1 MYNYHNLKNDIK
13 PEEIIMY
20 LRKSRADDPLKSV
33 EEIVGNHEKS
43 IDEWCERNLSGLI
56 PPENRYKEIVSG
68 GDSIADRPMFQKVLQ
83 LIESPKIK
91 AVIVKEVSRLGRPDT
106 MEIGRISKTFRF
118 TETLA
123 IAVEPMRVFNLADKY
138 ERDMFEEELK
148 RSAYYLDY
156 SKQIMQAGIHISV
169 KSGNYVASIPP
180 YGYERT
186 TIVVDKNK
194 CPTLKIKEDE
204 ADVVRMI
211 FDMYVNQNMGTQVV
225 AKRLNELNLKTRKNR
240 PWTHDSIRTVIENVH
255 YIGKIRWNKRK
266 VKTVVDNGEFRKTR
280 PKNSDDC
287 FIVEGK
293 HEAIISEELFYAAQE
308 KRKKAHRTPVDKEL
322 KNPLASLMFCT
333 CGRAVA
339 YRTLKDKVKKT
350 VTEPF
355 YLCSAQGMLCDSGSC
370 HASEIIDFVA
380 DVLQKKIKEFKV
392 EANNKNDELLSLHDK
407 QIAKLEKTL
416 SDLDAREEAMWLSQ
430 VDTDVNNRMPS
441 HIFKKLMSN
450 LQTEREETKQALEH
464 AYKTRPTPIDYQKKI
479 ITFQNALDA
488 LLDDNVSAS
497 EKNFLLKKCID
508 RIEYHR
514 DKPEKITGKGNG
526 RGWIK
531 APIHLDVKL
540 LV

>member
-1 MYNYHNLKNDIK
+1 MYNHYNLKDEIK
-13 PEEIIMY
+13 PEEILMY

-33 EEIVGNHEKS
+33 EEIVANHEKS

-56 PPENRYKEIVSG
+56 PPENRYKEIISG
-68 GDSIADRPMFQKVLQ
+68 GDSIAERPMFQKVLQ
-83 LIESPKIK
+83 LIESSKYK
-91 AVIVKEVSRLGRPDT
+91 AVIVKEVSRFGRPDT

-123 IAVEPMRVFNLADKY
+123 IAIEPTRIFNLADKY

-148 RSAYYLDY
+148 RSAYYLEY
-156 SKQIMQAGIHISV
+156 SKQIMQAGIQISV

-186 TIVVDKNK
+186 TIVVGKDK

-280 PKNSDDC
+280 PKNCDDC

-308 KRKKAHRTPVDKEL
+308 KRKKAHRTPVEKEL

-333 CGRAVA
+333 CGRAVSRRV
-339 YRTLKDKVKKT
+339 YKDKVKKT
-350 VTEPF
+350 VSEPV
-355 YLCSAQGMLCDSGSC
+355 YLCNGQGMLCDSGSSR
-370 HASEIIDFVA
+370 ASEIEDFIA
-380 DVLQKKIKEFKV
+380 DVLRKKIKEFKV
-392 EANNKNDELLSLHDK
+392 EANNKNDELLTLHDK
-407 QIAKLEKTL
+407 QITKLEKAL
-416 SDLDAREEAMWLSQ
+416 ADLDAREEAMWLSQ
-430 VDTDVNNRMPS
+430 VDTDVDNRMPS
-441 HIFKKLMSN
+441 NIFKKLMNN
-450 LQTEREETKQALEH
+450 LKIEREETKQALEN

-488 LLDDNVSAS
+488 LLDDSVSAS

-531 APIHLDVKL
+531 SPVYLDVKL

>member
-1 MYNYHNLKNDIK
+1 MYNPYNALNDIK
-13 PEEIIMY
+13 PDEIIMY

-33 EEIVGNHEKS
+33 EEIVANHEKS
-43 IDEWCERNLSGLI
+43 IDEWCLKNLSGLI
-56 PPENRYKEIVSG
+56 PSENRYKEIISG

-83 LIESPKIK
+83 LIESPKYK

-118 TETLA
+118 TETFA
-123 IAVEPMRVFNLADKY
+123 IAIEPMRVFNLADKF

-156 SKQIMQAGIHISV
+156 SKQIMQAGIQISV

-186 TIVVDKNK
+186 TIIIDKNK

-211 FDMYVNQNMGTQVV
+211 FDMYVNQNMGTQLV
-225 AKRLNELNLKTRKNR
+225 AKRLNDLNIKTQKNR
-240 PWTHDSIRTVIENVH
+240 KWTPDSIRTVIENIH

-266 VKTVVDNGEFRKTR
+266 GKIVVENGEFRKVR

-287 FIVEGK
+287 VVVEGK

-308 KRKKAHRTPVDKEL
+308 KRKKAHRTPVNKEL
-322 KNPLASLMFCT
+322 KNPFASLMYCT
-333 CGRAVA
+333 CGRAVT
-339 YRTLKDKVKKT
+339 YRIFRDKTKKT
-350 VTEPF
+350 ATEPF
-355 YLCSAQGMLCDSGSC
+355 YLCSAQGLLCNSGSC
-370 HASEIIDFVA
+370 HASEVVDFVA
-380 DVLQKKIKEFKV
+380 DVLRKKIKEFKI

-416 SDLDAREEAMWLSQ
+416 SDLDAREESMWLSQ
-430 VDTDVNNRMPS
+430 VDPDVNNRMPS
-441 HIFKKLMSN
+441 NIFKKLMN
-450 LQTEREETKQALEH
+450 DLNTEREETKQALEH
-464 AYKTRPTPIDYQKKI
+464 AQKTRPTPIDYQKKI
-479 ITFQNALDA
+479 VTFQNALDA
-488 LLDDNVSAS
+488 LLDDNVSA
-497 EKNFLLKKCID
+497 EKKNFLLKKCID

-514 DKPEKITGKGNG
+514 DKPEHKTGKGNG

-531 APIHLDVKL
+531 APIFLDIKL
-540 LV
+540 KV

>member
-1 MYNYHNLKNDIK
+1 
-13 PEEIIMY
+13 
-20 LRKSRADDPLKSV
+20 
-33 EEIVGNHEKS
+33 
-43 IDEWCERNLSGLI
+43 
-56 PPENRYKEIVSG
+56 
-68 GDSIADRPMFQKVLQ
+68 
-83 LIESPKIK
+83 
-91 AVIVKEVSRLGRPDT
+91 
-106 MEIGRISKTFRF
+106 
-118 TETLA
+118 
-123 IAVEPMRVFNLADKY
+123 
-138 ERDMFEEELK
+138 MFEEELK

-156 SKQIMQAGIHISV
+156 SKQIMRAGIEISV

-211 FDMYVNQNMGTQVV
+211 FNAYVNENIGTQVI
-225 AKRLNELNLKTRKNR
+225 AKRLNDLNIKTQKNKL
-240 PWTHDSIRTVIENVH
+240 WTPDSVRTVIENVH
-255 YIGKIRWNKRK
+255 YLGLIRWNKRK
-266 VKTVVDNGEFRKTR
+266 GKIVVENGEFRKVR

-287 FIVEGK
+287 VVVEGK

-308 KRKKAHRTPVDKEL
+308 KRKKSHRTTANKEL
-322 KNPLASLMFCT
+322 KNPFASLMFCT
-333 CGRAVA
+333 CGRAVT
-339 YRTLKDKVKKT
+339 YRVYKDKTKKT
-350 VTEPF
+350 AIEPF
-355 YLCSAQGMLCDSGSC
+355 YLCNAQGLLCNSGSC

-380 DVLQKKIKEFKV
+380 DVLRKKIKEFKI

-416 SDLDAREEAMWLSQ
+416 SDLDAREESMWLSQ
-430 VDTDVNNRMPS
+430 VDPDVNNRMPS
-441 HIFKKLMSN
+441 NIFKKLMN
-450 LQTEREETKQALEH
+450 DLQSDREKTKQALEH

-497 EKNFLLKKCID
+497 EKNFLLKKCIN

-514 DKPEKITGKGNG
+514 DKPEKIMGKGNG

-531 APIHLDVKL
+531 APIYLDIKL
-540 LV
+540 NI